1 MTTVGFLTWNT
12 GPVEDSRGHQEAA
25 ESTPQAEIIPQ
36 TEMVPGTPGAEDS
49 QCDKI
54 LLLGAG
60 SDTAKTVLMIS

>member
-12 GPVEDSRGHQEAA
+12 EPMEDSRGHQGTA
-25 ESTPQAEIIPQ
+25 ESATSRLPHP
-36 TEMVPGTPGAEDS
+36 TDRNGAWDSRPEDS

-60 SDTAKTVLMIS
+60 EDMTKMELMIS